1 MKIAVLSLSG
11 LCLLLSACSQ
21 PKNTASQKHYPL
33 TGSIVS
39 DRRQGTHRQCRRSR
53 YPRLYGCHEDGLPNL
68 HPLLSWQSLK
78 VGEHIAATVNVS
90 EDGSY
95 SLSGIHENAGAAK

>member
-1 MKIAVLSLSG
+1 VKIAILSLSG
-11 LCLLLSACSQ
+11 LCLISAACSQ

-33 TGSIVS
+33 TGTIVS
-39 DRRQGTHRQCRRSR
+39 IDAKEHTANVDGAAIPDYMAAMKMD
-53 YPRLYGCHEDGLPNL
+53 YPIASAAELA
-68 HPLLSWQSLK
+68 SLK

-90 EDGSY
+90 DDGSY